1 MKEQIDIQLKSIQQK
16 LNHLV
21 KQYLSVQKE
30 NLQLKKDLEKYRLQ
44 DEKKSA
50 GLESLQQK
58 LDVLSIGTDSWNAE
72 DKADLQKRI
81 DIYLKEIDKCLALLN
96 TD

>member
-16 LNHLV
+16 LSQLV

-30 NLQLKKDLEKYRLQ
+30 NLKLKKELEKYRLL
-44 DEKKSA
+44 DERKSA

-58 LDVLSIGTDSWNAE
+58 LDVLSIGTDSWSAE

-81 DIYLKEIDKCLALLN
+81 DVYLKEIDKCLALLN
-96 TD
+96 KE

>member
-16 LNHLV
+16 LHQLV

-30 NLQLKKDLEKYRLQ
+30 NLQLQKELEKYRIQ
-44 DEKKSA
+44 DERKSA

-58 LDVLSIGTDSWNAE
+58 LDVLSIGTESWNAD

-81 DIYLKEIDKCLALLN
+81 DVYLKEIDKCLALLN
-96 TD
+96 TE